1 MKSLSGKHQENLDVE
16 IYERF
21 FKDVKNGILMEC
33 GALDGISL
41 SVGRF
46 FELYL
51 DWKCINVEP
60 APKSFAKLEINRPKS
75 INLNYA
81 LYNKECTAPFMELN
95 CKPKINKLMIGRK
108 DASLINVNCITYE
121 HITENILR
129 KDHGIQNIDLL
140 ILDVEKIEMLIVEC
154 ISKSKMIPNVL
165 CVELNDEGKIKEVEK
180 LIPEY
185 KFIFSKY
192 YNYVFKK
199 NE

>member
-1 MKSLSGKHQENLDVE
+1 
-16 IYERF
+16 
-21 FKDVKNGILMEC
+21 
-33 GALDGISL
+33 
-41 SVGRF
+41 
-46 FELYL
+46 
-51 DWKCINVEP
+51 
-60 APKSFAKLEINRPKS
+60 
-75 INLNYA
+75 
-81 LYNKECTAPFMELN
+81 MELN

-129 KDHGIQNIDLL
+129 KDHGIHSIDLL

-185 KFIFSKY
+185 KFIFSKH